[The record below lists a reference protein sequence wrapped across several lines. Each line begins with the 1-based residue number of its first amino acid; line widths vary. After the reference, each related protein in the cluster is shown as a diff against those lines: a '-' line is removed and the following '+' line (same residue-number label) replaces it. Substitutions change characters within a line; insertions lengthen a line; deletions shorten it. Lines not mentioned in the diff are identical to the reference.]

1 MASDI
6 SKLLMVVFAV
16 QLILILLGF
25 ADIPGNAMYTFLQN
39 PTTWNSSL
47 FMSFLT
53 DLLTL
58 ASIGAIVVGS
68 FVIGKSDL
76 LIFAG
81 LIGLFVSFGIGLA
94 GLFSVIEASSNNAVA
109 MIFVSPLIIIYLIA
123 CLKAWRGL
131 A

>member
-6 SKLLMVVFAV
+6 SKLLMVVFGI
-16 QLILILLGF
+16 QLVLVIFGF
-25 ADIPGNAMYTFLQN
+25 TDIPGNAMYTFLQN
-39 PTTWNSSL
+39 PTAWDSTL
-47 FMSFLT
+47 FMSFIT

-68 FVIGKSDL
+68 LVIGKSDL

-94 GLFSVIEASSNNAVA
+94 GLFSVIEASSSTVVA
-109 MIFVSPLIIIYLIA
+109 MLFVSPIIIIYLVA